1 MNYADELNVDMKEHK
16 KHEKEFIEK
25 SIKDIDGKVKH
36 VKNTYIGFGIMVI
49 LHIERVS
56 KIR

>member
-1 MNYADELNVDMKEHK
+1 MKEHK

-36 VKNTYIGFGIMVI
+36 VKNT
-49 LHIERVS
+49 
-56 KIR
+56 